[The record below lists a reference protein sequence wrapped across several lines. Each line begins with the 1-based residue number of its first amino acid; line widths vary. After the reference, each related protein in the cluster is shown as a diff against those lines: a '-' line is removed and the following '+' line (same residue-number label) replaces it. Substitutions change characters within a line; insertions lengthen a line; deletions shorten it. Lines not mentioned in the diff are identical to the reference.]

1 MMYAVMEEDAPRPS
15 SMHPSFPRELE
26 AIILKALQRNR
37 DNRYTSA
44 LDMANDLR
52 RVAHDNDWDI
62 EAQALSDL
70 VTETIP
76 ADEVA
81 FGRIGSSDAFSG
93 GGPSGSRKHTTYGS
107 GDDSFASLEV
117 VAEDDANNRT
127 LLITTLVMAILSAI
141 FWIFIVPVL
150 I

>member
-15 SMHPSFPRELE
+15 SMHPSFPADLE
-26 AIILKALQRNR
+26 EIIMKALER
-37 DNRYTSA
+37 DRDKRYTTA

-52 RVAHDNDWDI
+52 RVARDHNWDI
-62 EAQALSDL
+62 EAQALSEL
-70 VTETIP
+70 VNEVIP

-93 GGPSGSRKHTTYGS
+93 GGPSSRRHTTFGA
-107 GDDSFASLEV
+107 GGDSFESLEV
-117 VAEDDANNRT
+117 VGPGDAGNRAV
-127 LLITTLVMAILSAI
+127 LITTLVMIVLSAI
-141 FWIFIVPVL
+141 FWIFIVPSL